1 MASSTSSSRRRR
13 RLWKFSG
20 AEFDEASWALRVDG
34 QAVALEGKPL
44 EVLHELLLRAGE
56 VVTKDEILDAVWPGL
71 TVVEGS
77 LPTAIS
83 KLRKALGE
91 RQDNIIETVPR
102 VGYRLTGSV
111 KIESVESPLAPRFTF
126 KVGDG
131 VPSRKQWRLTRA
143 LGDSG
148 ADDVWLGTHEKTGEA
163 RVFKFADAPDRLRA
177 LKREAALS
185 RVVFAGMGEK
195 APLPALLEWN
205 FEASPYFLEYAYG
218 GHDLIAWA
226 DAAGGLKAIPLDTRL
241 AVATQIARA
250 VGDVH
255 QLGVLHKDLKPANV
269 LIAGD
274 GNSPVIRLADFG
286 SGRLLDDTVLDD
298 FNITNPGSLDG
309 EMGKDEP
316 RSGTLAYR
324 APELVCNA
332 MPTAKSDIY
341 ALGLILYQL
350 VVGDFMRAL
359 APGWEKDVPDALL
372 RDDIRQACDG
382 DPARRLASA
391 GELADRIEQLSQRRE
406 AADVAT
412 RQAAELAARQEAETR
427 RLQRRPWVR
436 AAVGSLVVGL
446 IASGAF
452 GVYAWTQRNQAV
464 AAQKLADTS
473 YSFVADDVLGS
484 VDPATAS
491 GADETV
497 ADAMKRASASI
508 DRRYADNPGI
518 AARLH
523 LSLARAFYG
532 RADFDTAR
540 GEFARSEALFRQAG
554 EASSDDAVLG
564 RLALIHMNSVSGQ
577 PDRLEEAGRA
587 LATERQRLGTR
598 VERGKVGFAFAQAE
612 GAYGYMADLALAEQ
626 GFRRAVAIGSADPE
640 AASPTQLLKAKSS
653 LVLVLMRL
661 GRPQDAEPMA
671 RAVVAESTKVRGADH
686 PDTLVTRQH
695 WLNALSMLGK
705 HDVVIRESGPLLAA
719 MERRLGANHRFT
731 LALRST
737 RFESFAAL
745 GRYDEAAIEAR
756 SVWQGAATQAGPASH
771 QALVGQ
777 TDYAATLC
785 QTTRRA
791 EGLSIARQALGAV
804 RQSFGADYPLTHAIR
819 YYTAECMIANRDFAD
834 AGQLL
839 AGLDRQ
845 KVAELIGQD
854 DFGGMVDLALAEIAL
869 GQGDRQTAL
878 RDFRSASSALA
889 ETEDTATRNRLA
901 EIGRRLGV

>member
-1 MASSTSSSRRRR
+1 MGSSTSSSRRRR

-20 AEFDEASWALRVDG
+20 AEFDEAGWVLRVGG
-34 QAVALEGKPL
+34 QPVSLEGKPL

-102 VGYRLTGSV
+102 VGYRLTGAV
-111 KIESVESPLAPRFTF
+111 KIESVKSPLAPRFTF
-126 KVGDG
+126 QVGDA
-131 VPSRKQWRLTRA
+131 VPGRKQWRLTRA

-148 ADDVWLGTHEKTGEA
+148 AEDVWLGTHEKTGEA

-185 RVVFAGMGEK
+185 RVVFAGMGPE

-218 GHDLIAWA
+218 GEDLTVWA
-226 DAAGGLKAIPLDTRL
+226 DAAGGLEAIALDARL
-241 AVATQIARA
+241 AVAARIARA
-250 VGDVH
+250 LGDVH

-274 GNSPVIRLADFG
+274 LKNPVVKLADFG

-309 EMGKDEP
+309 GTGREEP

-324 APELVCNA
+324 APELVGDTV
-332 MPTAKSDIY
+332 PTARSDVY

-350 VVGDFMRAL
+350 VAGDFQRAL
-359 APGWEKDVPDALL
+359 APGWEDGVPDPLL

-382 DPARRLASA
+382 DPVRRLASA
-391 GELADRIEQLSQRRE
+391 GELADRIEHLSERRDAAGE
-406 AADVAT
+406 AA
-412 RQAAELAARQEAETR
+412 RQAAKLEALQEAEAR
-427 RLQRRPWVR
+427 RRQRRPWVR
-436 AAVGSLVVGL
+436 AAGGSLLAGL
-446 IASGAF
+446 IMSGAF
-452 GVYAWTQRNQAV
+452 GAYAWTQRNEAF
-464 AAQKLADTS
+464 AARALADTS

-484 VDPATAS
+484 VDPASAS

-497 ADAMKRASASI
+497 ADAMRRASASI
-508 DRRYADNPGI
+508 DRRYGDNPGI

-540 GEFARSEALFRQAG
+540 GEFARSAALFSEAG
-554 EASSDDAVLG
+554 ELDSDDAVLG

-577 PDRLEEAGRA
+577 PDRLEQAGQA
-587 LATERQRLGTR
+587 LATERQELGART
-598 VERGKVGFAFAQAE
+598 EDGKVGFAFAQAQ
-612 GAYGYMADLALAEQ
+612 GAYGYMADLALAERA
-626 GFRRAVAIGSADPE
+626 FRRAVAIGSADRE

-671 RAVVAESTKVRGADH
+671 RAIIAESTRVRGADH

-705 HDVVIRESGPLLAA
+705 HNIVIRESGPLLAA
-719 MERRLGANHRFT
+719 MERRLGSSHRFT

-745 GRYDEAAIEAR
+745 GRYDAAADEAR
-756 SVWQGAATQAGPASH
+756 AVWQGAAAQAGASSH

-777 TDYAATLC
+777 IDYASSLC
-785 QTTRRA
+785 RTARRA
-791 EGLSIARQALGAV
+791 EGLTVARQALRDV
-804 RQSFGADYPLTHAIR
+804 RRSFGADYPLTHAIR
-819 YYTAECMIANRDFAD
+819 YYTAECLIANRDHAE

-839 AGLDRQ
+839 MGLDRQ
-845 KVAELIGQD
+845 KVAELIGQE
-854 DFGGMVDLALAEIAL
+854 DFGGMVDLALGEVAL
-869 GQGDRQTAL
+869 VRGDRRAARDYLEAATASLRKSRDEGVQDRLTAL
-878 RDFRSASSALA
+878 RR
-889 ETEDTATRNRLA
+889 E
-901 EIGRRLGV
+901 LGA